1 MDRVAAIYLAHLN
14 PFTNAHQQIISLLLQ
29 QNYIVY
35 VCPVRFVKNHRE
47 INTRSFP
54 FSYDIR
60 RAMIE
65 SVFGNNKSVVVSPDY
80 FLTSPFIKYLPPL
93 VSPYSW
99 MLRSQILRNVKEEKF
114 ITYTG
119 DPAERMALSA
129 FRLNPIK
136 AARFAGSAS
145 AVKEMLYRQAITESE
160 QAWRDKVPAGVA
172 DLIECNWVIVKRFAR
187 SSDNTLKVFGMK
199 IPKEGFI

>member
-1 MDRVAAIYLAHLN
+1 
-14 PFTNAHQQIISLLLQ
+14 
-29 QNYIVY
+29 
-35 VCPVRFVKNHRE
+35 
-47 INTRSFP
+47 
-54 FSYDIR
+54 
-60 RAMIE
+60 
-65 SVFGNNKSVVVSPDY
+65 
-80 FLTSPFIKYLPPL
+80 
-93 VSPYSW
+93 

-187 SSDNTLKVFGMK
+187 SSDNTLKVLGMK